1 MAKIKIRYAGVAS
14 ANANFRRAIREIEQV
29 EAALVEVQ
37 RDLPSEVQN
46 QSEIFLQLKSC
57 RTAMEAIR
65 TQSQELLRVADGG
78 LRLYQE
84 ADGRLSRSVP
94 DNKL

>member
-14 ANANFRRAIREIEQV
+14 ANTNFRRAIREIEQV

-46 QSEIFLQLKSC
+46 QSEISLQLKNC
-57 RTAMEAIR
+57 RTAVETMR
-65 TQSQELLRVADGG
+65 TQSQELLRVAEGG

>member
-14 ANANFRRAIREIEQV
+14 ANANFQRAIREIEQV

-46 QSEIFLQLKSC
+46 QSEISLQLRNC
-57 RTAMEAIR
+57 RTAVETVR
-65 TQSQELLRVADGG
+65 TQSQELLHVVEGG

-94 DNKL
+94 ENKL

>member
-14 ANANFRRAIREIEQV
+14 ANTNFRRAIREIEQV

-46 QSEIFLQLKSC
+46 QSEISLQLKNC

-65 TQSQELLRVADGG
+65 TQSQELLRVAEGG

-84 ADGRLSRSVP
+84 TDGRLSRSVP